1 MHDMRQ
7 MTMAVWSMEETN
19 SLNEKTISLLFLP
32 YFLYNNSTSS
42 ALVSVLCKSLV
53 GIVVGKCAVWYHL
66 GSSPQLS
73 AQQRATV
80 GWCHPRGT
88 RPASHR
94 HAVTRHAWNCSPLF
108 YYIIW
113 WVVCFLAWKI
123 YPMNKLRAVID
134 VNASSHAM
142 RIGKEN
148 KTFLSWKSFYNN
160 HYYSKRLHT
169 REEVAVLGT
178 VVPDPL
184 SSCQVE

>member
-1 MHDMRQ
+1 MLWCRCCVK
-7 MTMAVWSMEETN
+7 AW
-19 SLNEKTISLLFLP
+19 
-32 YFLYNNSTSS
+32 S
-42 ALVSVLCKSLV
+42 ALLLASVRCDITS
-53 GIVVGKCAVWYHL
+53 A
-66 GSSPQLS
+66 PQLS

-80 GWCHPRGT
+80 GWCHPCGT

-94 HAVTRHAWNCSPLF
+94 HAVRRHAWNCSPLF
-108 YYIIW
+108 YSIIW

-160 HYYSKRLHT
+160 YYYSKRLHT